1 MKKILI
7 AIFISVTLAA
17 NATTYFLG
25 PNGNDASGNGSINAP
40 WKTLAFACSKAISS
54 GDIIHVNAGTYPETS
69 QSKLAAG
76 VSIEGEGVNSLIT
89 SNIATEYMYTILLQ
103 SGSEGT
109 NGNQH
114 ISNIKMNGSS
124 SAFAAI
130 GINARSN
137 VKIYNC
143 TFENF
148 FAQGVMFNGGTGYL
162 SRAPGTFATGNEFHD
177 NIITNCARYVAANN
191 NGDGCVMIGGQN
203 GLLIYNNTIT
213 QTARGAGLN
222 GYCFKYYSE
231 GYNKGVKIYNNI
243 LTTAPAAGSEPSNSW
258 GFILE
263 SHNSLGGM
271 ELYGNTCKGAWD
283 LCGSSKGT
291 YEFAWDIHDNTMGFD
306 TQSPALDTEGDVGI
320 RFESNFERSNIYRNH
335 FKNLSMAIYVSCSTG
350 FTMKDLY
357 IYSNLF
363 ENLGTNI
370 NGKGWAL
377 RFTPNPMSDLSNTV
391 TNWNIWNN
399 VIIAGTSHSTA
410 YGIQLPYGNASNFS
424 VRNNIIEGFD
434 QGPVQN
440 GTSGSGSNVSIE
452 NNIFYNNGNSNAAA
466 GSIAYTNYV
475 NQNNLK
481 VDPLFVSSTDFH
493 LQSSSPAIGKGI
505 DVGLTTDYNGNSW
518 KNPPSIGAFE
528 SGSAS
533 SAPVAPVYQS
543 SLVANATP
551 AVIQMVYNLSLT
563 NVVPAVSAFNVQ
575 VNSVGRSINSVTIAG
590 SIVQLTL
597 AGAIVYGDIV
607 TVSYTAPV
615 SNPLQTA
622 AGGQSATI
630 GAQTVTNN
638 VAAIIPVYVSS
649 AVANATPS
657 LLEMTYNL
665 TLANIVPAVSSF
677 SVLVN
682 SAARTVSTVVIS
694 GTKVQLTLSSPIVYG
709 DVITVSYIKPSFN
722 FLQTSSAGIAASISN
737 QPVTNN
743 CINIAPTVVITSPV
757 INSSFTS
764 PATITITANASDT
777 DGSISMVEFYSGSTK
792 IGSFSSAPYSF
803 TWNNV
808 ASGSYSLTVIAT
820 DNKNAKTTSSAIPIT
835 VNNGTYATNK
845 HPMIKISNPRKGNNY
860 DNLSSIEIDATASDP
875 DGSISKVEI
884 YNGAVK
890 LVEMSS
896 APYTFTWKD
905 VAAGTYKITAIATDN
920 LNDTT
925 ISSPVEFIVGV
936 KVKYDANSDMINL
949 YPNPK
954 DGHFSIEFVSPL
966 KNEKSEIVITDL
978 AGKQVY
984 NGPVLK
990 EEITK
995 QFDLSGSKAGIY
1007 VMIVKDKD
1015 IIVTKKFIKNS
1026 Q

>member
-434 QGPVQN
+434 QGPLQN
-440 GTSGSGSNVSIE
+440 GTSGSGNNVSIE
-452 NNIFYNNGNSNAAA
+452 NNIFYNNGNSNAPA
-466 GSIAYTNYV
+466 GSIAYTNYA

-505 DVGLTTDYNGNSW
+505 NVGLTIDYDGNSW

-533 SAPVAPVYQS
+533 SAPVTPVYQS
-543 SLVANATP
+543 SDVANATP
-551 AVIQMVYNLSLT
+551 TIIKMAFNLSLA
-563 NVVPAVSAFNVQ
+563 NIVPAVSAFNVQ
-575 VNSVGRSINSVTIAG
+575 VNSVSRPINSVA
-590 SIVQLTL
+590 IVGGNVQFTL
-597 AGAIVYGDIV
+597 ASRVFQGDVVKI
-607 TVSYTAPV
+607 SYTKP
-615 SNPLQTA
+615 SINPMQTLS
-622 AGGQSATI
+622 GGL
-630 GAQTVTNN
+630 
-638 VAAIIPVYVSS
+638 VSS
-649 AVANATPS
+649 
-657 LLEMTYNL
+657 
-665 TLANIVPAVSSF
+665 
-677 SVLVN
+677 
-682 SAARTVSTVVIS
+682 
-694 GTKVQLTLSSPIVYG
+694 
-709 DVITVSYIKPSFN
+709 IT
-722 FLQTSSAGIAASISN
+722 N

-743 CINIAPTVVITSPV
+743 CVNISPTASIISPV
-757 INSSFTS
+757 NNSAFTS
-764 PATITITANASDT
+764 PANITINATVSDP
-777 DGSISMVEFYSGSTK
+777 DGTISMVEFYNGTTK
-792 IGSFSSAPYSF
+792 IGTSSAAPYSF
-803 TWNNV
+803 IWSNV
-808 ASGSYSLTVIAT
+808 TTGTYSLTVVAT
-820 DNKNAKTTSSAIPIT
+820 DNLNVKTTSSAIT
-835 VNNGTYATNK
+835 VSVLNDQGISNEAPT
-845 HPMIKISNPRKGNNY
+845 IQISNPLKGNIY
-860 DNLSSIEIDATASDP
+860 DQLSSITIEAIASDP
-875 DGSISKVEI
+875 DGTISKVEF
-884 YNGAVK
+884 YNGEIR
-890 LVEMSS
+890 LVELNS

-905 VAAGTYKITAIATDN
+905 VSPGTYIITAIATDN
-920 LNDTT
+920 QNAKTV
-925 ISSPVEFIVGV
+925 SAPVDFVVGSN
-936 KVKYDANSDMINL
+936 VKYGSDSDLVNL
-949 YPNPK
+949 YPNPNI
-954 DGHFSIEFVSPL
+954 GQFSVEFATPL
-966 KNEKSEIVITDL
+966 QSGKNEIIITDL

-984 NGPVLK
+984 NKATSNEEVLK
-990 EEITK
+990 H
-995 QFDLSGSKAGIY
+995 FDLTGIKPGIY
-1007 VMIVKDKD
+1007 VMIIKYME
-1015 IIVTKKFIKNS
+1015 IIITKKFIIN
-1026 Q
+1026 

>member
-1 MKKILI
+1 LQTTTGDQ
-7 AIFISVTLAA
+7 AATISAQAVT
-17 NATTYFLG
+17 N
-25 PNGNDASGNGSINAP
+25 
-40 WKTLAFACSKAISS
+40 
-54 GDIIHVNAGTYPETS
+54 
-69 QSKLAAG
+69 
-76 VSIEGEGVNSLIT
+76 GVNS
-89 SNIATEYMYTILLQ
+89 
-103 SGSEGT
+103 
-109 NGNQH
+109 
-114 ISNIKMNGSS
+114 
-124 SAFAAI
+124 
-130 GINARSN
+130 IN
-137 VKIYNC
+137 
-143 TFENF
+143 
-148 FAQGVMFNGGTGYL
+148 
-162 SRAPGTFATGNEFHD
+162 
-177 NIITNCARYVAANN
+177 
-191 NGDGCVMIGGQN
+191 
-203 GLLIYNNTIT
+203 
-213 QTARGAGLN
+213 
-222 GYCFKYYSE
+222 
-231 GYNKGVKIYNNI
+231 
-243 LTTAPAAGSEPSNSW
+243 
-258 GFILE
+258 
-263 SHNSLGGM
+263 
-271 ELYGNTCKGAWD
+271 
-283 LCGSSKGT
+283 
-291 YEFAWDIHDNTMGFD
+291 
-306 TQSPALDTEGDVGI
+306 
-320 RFESNFERSNIYRNH
+320 
-335 FKNLSMAIYVSCSTG
+335 
-350 FTMKDLY
+350 
-357 IYSNLF
+357 
-363 ENLGTNI
+363 
-370 NGKGWAL
+370 
-377 RFTPNPMSDLSNTV
+377 
-391 TNWNIWNN
+391 
-399 VIIAGTSHSTA
+399 
-410 YGIQLPYGNASNFS
+410 
-424 VRNNIIEGFD
+424 
-434 QGPVQN
+434 
-440 GTSGSGSNVSIE
+440 
-452 NNIFYNNGNSNAAA
+452 
-466 GSIAYTNYV
+466 
-475 NQNNLK
+475 
-481 VDPLFVSSTDFH
+481 
-493 LQSSSPAIGKGI
+493 
-505 DVGLTTDYNGNSW
+505 
-518 KNPPSIGAFE
+518 
-528 SGSAS
+528 
-533 SAPVAPVYQS
+533 PVY
-543 SLVANATP
+543 A
-551 AVIQMVYNLSLT
+551 
-563 NVVPAVSAFNVQ
+563 SA
-575 VNSVGRSINSVTIAG
+575 
-590 SIVQLTL
+590 
-597 AGAIVYGDIV
+597 
-607 TVSYTAPV
+607 
-615 SNPLQTA
+615 
-622 AGGQSATI
+622 
-630 GAQTVTNN
+630 
-638 VAAIIPVYVSS
+638 
-649 AVANATPS
+649 AVANAKPS

-936 KVKYDANSDMINL
+936 KVKYDANSDLINL
-949 YPNPK
+949 YPNPN
-954 DGHFSIEFVSPL
+954 DGHFSIEFISPL

-978 AGKQVY
+978 AGKQVF
-984 NGPVLK
+984 NGPILK

-1015 IIVTKKFIKNS
+1015 IMVTKKFIKNS